1 MECNDFIPR
10 ISLYIDASLY
20 QPGILRLLRQLRP
33 EWKQESIKFRTFEG
47 GQTNSIIAVSCH
59 EETMVIRIYGDNTEK
74 IINRELERD
83 SLIKLNKYT
92 AAPPV
97 YAYFTNGLCCGYAE
111 GRQVELHELHD
122 PKMGYRIAKELAR
135 VHTIPVSDE
144 DSKHPLLYSVFLS
157 SWLDQ
162 LPGKLNSE
170 AKTYRCVRACVR
182 VCYMDMLE
190 YMCMIMQVCL
200 YLHHYVCNIV
210 QGSTYIVFDHWSTS
224 LYL

>member
-1 MECNDFIPR
+1 MECNDFIPH

-33 EWKQESIKFRTFEG
+33 EWKQESIKFRAFEG

-59 EETMVIRIYGDNTEK
+59 EETIVIRIYGDNTEK
-74 IINRELERD
+74 IINRELERK
-83 SLIKLNKYT
+83 SLIKLNKYIG
-92 AAPPV
+92 APPV

-144 DSKHPLLYSVFLS
+144 DSKQPLLYSVFLS

-162 LPGKLNSE
+162 LPEKMNSE
-170 AKTYRCVRACVR
+170 AETYRCVRMHVCVCICVCTVYYLMCMLHAYGHARIYMNVYACVPIH
-182 VCYMDMLE
+182 V
-190 YMCMIMQVCL
+190 
-200 YLHHYVCNIV
+200 
-210 QGSTYIVFDHWSTS
+210 
-224 LYL
+224 